1 MTIQLLSCLCS
12 AIRCNTCKTPS
23 RISVS
28 QTHQQGASLVMVMMI
43 LVIVSL
49 LGVSGA
55 QIALMSE
62 RGARND
68 RDVQIAFQAAETAL
82 YDATNDMEN
91 VDVATRSTLFT
102 PLNNLVFISGCGTT
116 GTRKGLCLPAPT
128 GDKPVWLTTDFTA
141 TDSPTTEF
149 GEFTGASF
157 DAGTAGVRP
166 AAKPRY
172 VIETISIQSKVIGSD
187 RSKSSATSQITV
199 YRVTAMGFGPR
210 KDIQGVVQML
220 YRKE

>member
-1 MTIQLLSCLCS
+1 
-12 AIRCNTCKTPS
+12 
-23 RISVS
+23 
-28 QTHQQGASLVMVMMI
+28 MVMMI

-68 RDVQIAFQAAETAL
+68 RDLQIAFQAAETAL

-91 VDVATRSTLFT
+91 VGMATRSTLFT

-199 YRVTAMGFGPR
+199 YRVTAMRFGPR